1 MLSVSNQ
8 AAIHSIDH
16 FTLAVPA
23 LDVARN
29 FFTAF
34 GLQVEECDAGLLL
47 RTKSGEHVWGQV
59 IADDAKHLAYLSF
72 NCYEAD
78 FATLVAQVT
87 KARAVIT
94 SPHPRARYREG
105 LWFEDPE
112 GNLLQLRVG
121 PKKTPDVRSDGGL
134 IPNER
139 VGRGVTTSRAQA
151 ERVHPTRLSHVLLFT
166 ADVDA
171 QVRFY
176 AQVLGLGLSDRSA
189 DIIAFMHGC
198 HGSDHHLVAFAKS
211 HRRGWHHS
219 SWDVPN
225 VEHVGHGW
233 MQMQAAG
240 FTRAWGLGRH
250 VLGSNYFCYI
260 EDPWGSFCEYS
271 ADMDFVPEGFNW
283 PAGDHPVED
292 SLYLWGPP
300 PLPNFVTNTEVATTS
315 PHTCD

>member
-1 MLSVSNQ
+1 MLSLSNP

-23 LDVARN
+23 LDVAKT
-29 FFTAF
+29 FFSAF
-34 GLQVEECDAGLLL
+34 GLVVEERSDELLL
-47 RTKSGEHVWGQV
+47 RTKTDEHVWGRV
-59 IADDAKHLAYLSF
+59 IVGDTKHLAYLTF
-72 NCYEAD
+72 NCYEED
-78 FATLVAQVT
+78 FVTIAAQVMET
-87 KARAVIT
+87 RAVMT
-94 SPHPRARYREG
+94 APHPTARYRDG
-105 LWFEDPE
+105 LWFQDPE

-121 PKKTPDVRSDGGL
+121 PKKTPDVRVESLLTRSGRAD
-134 IPNER
+134 
-139 VGRGVTTSRAQA
+139 RGVTNRADF
-151 ERVHPTRLSHVLLFT
+151 ESVHPTRLSHVLLFA

-176 AQVLGLGLSDRSA
+176 AQALGLGLSDRSA
-189 DIIAFMHGC
+189 DIIAFMHGR

-219 SWDVPN
+219 SWDVPD
-225 VEHVGHGW
+225 VEHVGRGW
-233 MQMQAAG
+233 MQMQASG

-271 ADMDFVPEGFNW
+271 AEIDFVPQGFAW
-283 PAGDHPVED
+283 PAGDHPPED

-300 PLPNFVTNTEVATTS
+300 PLPNFVTNTEASTTS
-315 PHTCD
+315 PRAPE